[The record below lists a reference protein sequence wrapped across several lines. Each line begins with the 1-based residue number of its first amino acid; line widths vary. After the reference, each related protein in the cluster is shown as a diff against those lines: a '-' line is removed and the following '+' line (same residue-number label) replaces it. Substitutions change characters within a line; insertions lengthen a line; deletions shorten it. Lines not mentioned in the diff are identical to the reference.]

1 MMSHYELMLLS
12 MKIEVHNAVKTLYSD
27 LFLKTLYF
35 WDPFWGDSD
44 ILRIRGTFSL
54 PSINYIKLSWI
65 FVE

>member
-35 WDPFWGDSD
+35 
-44 ILRIRGTFSL
+44 
-54 PSINYIKLSWI
+54 
-65 FVE
+65 